1 MKKILIMVPLVIILL
16 SGCIRV
22 EDAEDTNNDVTTT
35 DTPSTVNIESNQTA
49 FTVKWQKNTKGYGQ
63 LEITDNTAVVKNVVA
78 VVSAGTKGVDLSC
91 NYTGEGGGVK
101 NYSCVVT
108 NADKIGSFPMSFPP
122 EQKLLVI
129 ERAGNTNEGG
139 FEVLSQFLIFAS
151 HGKE

>member
-1 MKKILIMVPLVIILL
+1 MKKLLMIVTFSLMLL

-22 EDAEDTNNDVTTT
+22 EDANDSTSGGSSTE
-35 DTPSTVNIESNQTA
+35 TPSTVNIESNQTA

-91 NYTGEGGGVK
+91 DYTGEGNGVK
-101 NYSCVVT
+101 NYRCEVT
-108 NADKIGSFPMSFPP
+108 NADKIGSFAMSFPP
-122 EQKLLVI
+122 EQELLVI
-129 ERAGNTNEGG
+129 ERGGNSPESD
-139 FEVLSQFLIFAS
+139 FDVLSQFLIFAS